1 MSWLVGAN
9 AQVLLGDVV
18 EINLTGR
25 YVVSELLEQ
34 RYQTAY
40 DA

>member
-25 YVVSELLEQ
+25 YVVSELLKK
-34 RYQTAY
+34 APS
-40 DA
+40 